1 VARPGALSPQSAAK
15 TRASKEHNF
24 MSDELL
30 KDLDKRMSGAV
41 ENFKTELQGLRT
53 GRASADLLAPVM
65 VEAYGSSVPINQ
77 VGAISVPEPRMIS
90 VSVWDKSM
98 AGAVERAIRD
108 AGLGLNPMADGTLI
122 RVPIPD
128 LNEERRKEL
137 SKVAGTYAESARVAV
152 RNVRRDGMDKSKKL
166 EADGELSKD
175 AMHDL
180 NGEIQK
186 VTDRHIGTIDTMLNE
201 KQSEIMQV

>member
-1 VARPGALSPQSAAK
+1 M
-15 TRASKEHNF
+15 T
-24 MSDELL
+24 DDLL
-30 KDLDKRMSGAV
+30 KDLDKRMSGAI

-128 LNEERRKEL
+128 LNEERRREL
-137 SKVAGTYAESARVAV
+137 SKVAGNYAEAARVAV
-152 RNVRRDGMDKSKKL
+152 RNVRRDGMDKSKKM
-166 EADGELSKD
+166 EKDGELSKD
-175 AMHDL
+175 EMHDL
-180 NGEIQK
+180 GEEVQK
-186 VTDRHIGTIDTMLNE
+186 LTDRHVNTIDTMLND
-201 KQSEIMQV
+201 KQAEIMQV

>member
-1 VARPGALSPQSAAK
+1 
-15 TRASKEHNF
+15 

-41 ENFKTELQGLRT
+41 ENFKIELQGLRT

-166 EADGELSKD
+166 EADGEISKD

-186 VTDRHIGTIDTMLNE
+186 LTDRHIGTIDTMLNE

>member
-1 VARPGALSPQSAAK
+1 M
-15 TRASKEHNF
+15 T
-24 MSDELL
+24 DDLL
-30 KDLDKRMSGAV
+30 KDLDKRMSGAID
-41 ENFKTELQGLRT
+41 NFKTELQGLRT

-137 SKVAGTYAESARVAV
+137 SKVAGNYAEAARVAV
-152 RNVRRDGMDKSKKL
+152 RNVRRDGMDKSKKM
-166 EADGELSKD
+166 EKDGDLSKD
-175 AMHDL
+175 EMHDL
-180 NGEIQK
+180 GEEVQK
-186 VTDRHIGTIDTMLNE
+186 LTDRHVSMIDTMLND
-201 KQSEIMQV
+201 KQAEIMQV

>member
-1 VARPGALSPQSAAK
+1 
-15 TRASKEHNF
+15 
-24 MSDELL
+24 
-30 KDLDKRMSGAV
+30 
-41 ENFKTELQGLRT
+41 
-53 GRASADLLAPVM
+53 
-65 VEAYGSSVPINQ
+65 
-77 VGAISVPEPRMIS
+77 
-90 VSVWDKSM
+90 
-98 AGAVERAIRD
+98 
-108 AGLGLNPMADGTLI
+108 MADGTLI

-186 VTDRHIGTIDTMLNE
+186 LTDRHIGTIDTMLNE

>member
-1 VARPGALSPQSAAK
+1 M
-15 TRASKEHNF
+15 T
-24 MSDELL
+24 DDLL
-30 KDLDKRMSGAV
+30 KDLDKRMSGAID
-41 ENFKTELQGLRT
+41 NFKTELQGLRT

-137 SKVAGTYAESARVAV
+137 SKVAGNYAEAARVAV
-152 RNVRRDGMDKSKKL
+152 RNVRRDGMDKSKKM
-166 EADGELSKD
+166 EKDGDLSKD
-175 AMHDL
+175 EMHDL
-180 NGEIQK
+180 GEEVQK
-186 VTDRHIGTIDTMLNE
+186 LTDRHVSTIDTMLND
-201 KQSEIMQV
+201 KQAEIMQV

>member
-1 VARPGALSPQSAAK
+1 M
-15 TRASKEHNF
+15 T
-24 MSDELL
+24 DDLL
-30 KDLDKRMSGAV
+30 KDLDKRMSGAI

-77 VGAISVPEPRMIS
+77 VGAISVPEPRMIA

-98 AGAVERAIRD
+98 AGAVERAIRE

-128 LNEERRKEL
+128 SERR
-137 SKVAGTYAESARVAV
+137 ATQG
-152 RNVRRDGMDKSKKL
+152 
-166 EADGELSKD
+166 ADQGCGQL
-175 AMHDL
+175 
-180 NGEIQK
+180 
-186 VTDRHIGTIDTMLNE
+186 R
-201 KQSEIMQV
+201 